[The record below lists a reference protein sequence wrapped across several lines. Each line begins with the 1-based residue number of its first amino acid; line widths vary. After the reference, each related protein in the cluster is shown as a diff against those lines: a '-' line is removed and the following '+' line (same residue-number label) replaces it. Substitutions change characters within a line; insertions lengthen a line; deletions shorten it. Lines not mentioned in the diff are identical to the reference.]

1 MRLHRLVLD
10 NKKEKALNIKFE
22 KPKSSQINF
31 FSILIGENGT
41 RKSRTL
47 RDIVDNAVLMAVRNS
62 HERQAKSSSLMLWED
77 VNQSETLISKVIAI
91 SGVASDRFPS
101 RITDRSRGSLKDY
114 YDYIGPRTDNNLV
127 SRSHGINQI
136 ALSLLTWPDRVKTR
150 HKELRNAFSVLRVTN
165 GILFE
170 FELTKITLE
179 PDLGSDIRKRMEA
192 EISENKYYENISIRD
207 ILDLV
212 RRSSGDLEIAL
223 RLDLDDEVRIECS
236 IDNFPL
242 VKLMLVLGLITIKNS
257 YTYRDTDAD
266 LLPLSEFSSGQW
278 QILSSLLFAALSVED
293 NTLILI
299 DEPENSLHPAWQQQY
314 LRRLNAIISC
324 VKGVHV
330 VVATHSPLVAA
341 SLNPSM
347 SEVIQLKVNRGR
359 LISGPIASGPFG
371 WTSDE
376 ILRTVFG
383 LESSRSIEFTELM
396 DSALNLFAKGN
407 RKSPK
412 LIRLVDTLGA
422 MLPDLPEDDVARELI
437 ITLVDVMNK
446 SAE

>member
-1 MRLHRLVLD
+1 MRLHRLILD
-10 NKKEKALNIKFE
+10 NREEKSLSIKFE
-22 KPKSSQINF
+22 KPQDGQVNF

-47 RDIVDNAVLMAVRNS
+47 RDIVDNSVLMAARNS

-77 VNQSETLISKVIAI
+77 GHQEKTLISKVIAI

-114 YDYIGPRTDNNLV
+114 YDYIGPRTENNLV

-150 HKELRNAFSVLRVTN
+150 HKELKNAFSVLKVAN

-170 FELTKITLE
+170 FELTKIALE
-179 PDLGSDIRKRMEA
+179 KNFDSQLRKRMDMEVGV
-192 EISENKYYENISIRD
+192 SKYYKNISMSD
-207 ILDLV
+207 ISIFVSKFGSDSEV
-212 RRSSGDLEIAL
+212 AL

-236 IDNFPL
+236 VDNFPL

-257 YTYRDTDAD
+257 YTYRDNDAD
-266 LLPLSEFSSGQW
+266 VLPLSEFSSGQW
-278 QILSSLLFAALSVED
+278 QMLSSLLFAALSVED

-314 LRRLNAIISC
+314 LRRLSAIISC

-330 VVATHSPLVAA
+330 VVATHSPLIAA
-341 SLNPSM
+341 SLNPSI
-347 SEVIQLKVNRGR
+347 SEVIQLKINRGR
-359 LISGPIASGPFG
+359 LTSWPITSGPFG

-376 ILRTVFG
+376 ILMTVFG
-383 LESSRSIEFTELM
+383 LESSRSVEFTELM
-396 DSALNLFAKGN
+396 DSALSLFAKGN
-407 RKSPK
+407 RKNPK
-412 LIRLVDTLGA
+412 LIRLVETLGE
-422 MLPDLPEDDVARELI
+422 MLPHLPEDDVARELI
-437 ITLVDVMNK
+437 ITLVGVMSK
-446 SAE
+446 STE